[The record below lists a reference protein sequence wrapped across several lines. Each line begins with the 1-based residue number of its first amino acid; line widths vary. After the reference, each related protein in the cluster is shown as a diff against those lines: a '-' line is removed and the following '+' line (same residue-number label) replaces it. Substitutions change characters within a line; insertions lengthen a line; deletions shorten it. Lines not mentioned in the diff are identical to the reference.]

1 MPFAK
6 RSSAGYVT
14 NHLARLFAQRLAEA
28 IAPLGL
34 SPGVFPALLELWE
47 QDGRT
52 QAELARALDIEQPT
66 MAATLDRMERDGL
79 IRREPDPEDGR
90 RRRVLLTQKARA
102 LRVPATEAAGRENAR
117 ATKGF
122 SDGDAEQLLALMHRA
137 IANLKAGGDGAID
150 TGPPMEGKRGRT

>member
-1 MPFAK
+1 MPFSK
-6 RSSAGYVT
+6 QSSPGYVT
-14 NHLARLFAQRLAEA
+14 NHLARLFALRLAEA

-47 QDGRT
+47 RDGQT

-66 MAATLDRMERDGL
+66 MAATLDRMERDAL
-79 IRREPDPEDGR
+79 IRRVPDPEDGR

-102 LRVPATEAAGRENAR
+102 LRDPATQAAGRENAR

-122 SDGDAEQLLALMHRA
+122 SDAEAEQLLALMHRA
-137 IANLKAGGDGAID
+137 IANLKTDGDDAID
-150 TGPPMEGKRGRT
+150 SA